1 MIGSLL
7 GILSAGLLFEVPS
20 GIAPGPVL
28 VLIISETLG
37 YGICAGT
44 KVACIPLLT
53 DAPVVLASAF
63 LFTPNLKN
71 GYPAGCNFTGWISFS
86 ALFGYKK
93 YPNRQRRN
101 TVLYHP
107 EATLL
112 FEVVLVFSGLLFGLL
127 ILMS

>member
-1 MIGSLL
+1 SGLYSIADRCACRFSFS
-7 GILSAGLLFEVPS
+7 ILVH
-20 GIAPGPVL
+20 
-28 VLIISETLG
+28 
-37 YGICAGT
+37 
-44 KVACIPLLT
+44 
-53 DAPVVLASAF
+53 
-63 LFTPNLKN
+63 PNLKN

-86 ALFGYKK
+86 ALFGYQK

-107 EATLL
+107 EASLL